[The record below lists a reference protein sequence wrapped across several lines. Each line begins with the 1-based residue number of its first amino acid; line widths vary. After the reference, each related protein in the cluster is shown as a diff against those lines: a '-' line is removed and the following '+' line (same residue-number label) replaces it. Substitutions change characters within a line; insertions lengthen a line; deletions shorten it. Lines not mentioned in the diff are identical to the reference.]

1 MIRRGRW
8 GMGGYFIGDGLLGG
22 WIDALG
28 SIYETLVN

>member
-8 GMGGYFIGDGLLGG
+8 GMGGFFIGDGS
-22 WIDALG
+22 WNDAG